1 MVMKASSVSPAKEDR
16 RGLAMVAALLAIFT
30 TIFASNLPTP
40 LYSFWQA
47 RWGFSSTALTAV
59 FSIYV
64 LGVVATLLT
73 LGSLSDKLGRRQ
85 MMVPGLLFILGGAVT
100 FMLAE
105 GIYGLGIARILTGI
119 GTGIVTGAASAALVE
134 LEPNENWTRAATL
147 SALFF
152 TLGAFAGPTVS
163 SLALFFGSG
172 ADIWP
177 FMLVVALA
185 TGTIILLLTAPW
197 PAHIGQRQSNFRLR
211 AWRPTTIKLPRELL
225 GAFVFAAA
233 TICLAWSTGSLYA
246 SLGPSLAMNLTGI
259 SDRAV
264 AGLFAAAWQLMA
276 GFSQFACQRQP
287 LNRLLIA
294 GPSILIVGLMIMAA
308 SVLLSSPGLFALA
321 TLATATGAGA
331 TGVVAIASISQVA
344 PPAERGGIISA
355 FYLMAYLTMASV
367 VLGVGFTS
375 DLIGFGTTV
384 LGFTTLIS
392 LAALALMISAVRSGR
407 ATFW

>member
-1 MVMKASSVSPAKEDR
+1 MTVEVIAIGGENR

-40 LYSFWQA
+40 LYSYWQDK
-47 RWGFSSTALTAV
+47 WGFSSTALTSV

-85 MMVPGLLFILGGAVT
+85 MMVPGLIFIISGAT
-100 FMLAE
+100 SFLLAE
-105 GIYGLGIARILTGI
+105 GIYGLGLARLLMGI
-119 GTGIVTGAASAALVE
+119 GTGLVTGAASAALVE

-163 SLALFFGSG
+163 SLALFFGTG
-172 ADIWP
+172 ATFWP
-177 FMLVVALA
+177 FLVVIALSL
-185 TGTIILLLTAPW
+185 GSIVMLLTAPW
-197 PAHIGQRQSNFRLR
+197 PEHLGQRQQNFHLR
-211 AWRPTTIKLPRELL
+211 AWRPTTIKVPRELL
-225 GAFVFAAA
+225 GAFIFAAA
-233 TICLAWSTGSLYA
+233 AICLAWSTGSLYA

-276 GFSQFACQRQP
+276 GLSQFACQRQP
-287 LNRLLIA
+287 LNRLLIV
-294 GPSILIVGLMIMAA
+294 GPITLITGLIIMAS
-308 SVLLSSPGLFALA
+308 SVLLSSSVLFALA

-367 VLGVGFTS
+367 VLGVGLIS
-375 DLIGFGTTV
+375 DMIGFGPTV

-392 LAALALMISAVRSGR
+392 IAALALMITAVRSGR

>member
-1 MVMKASSVSPAKEDR
+1 MTGSSTSPVKENR

-85 MMVPGLLFILGGAVT
+85 MLVPGLLFIGGGAVA
-100 FMLAE
+100 FMLAD

-134 LEPNENWTRAATL
+134 LEPDENWTRAATL

-163 SLALFFGSG
+163 SLALYFGSG
-172 ADIWP
+172 ADSWP
-177 FMLVVALA
+177 FMVVVVLAL
-185 TGTIILLLTAPW
+185 GTIVLLLTAPW
-197 PAHIGQRQSNFRLR
+197 PEHIGQRQRNFRLR
-211 AWRPTTIKLPRELL
+211 SWRPTTIKVPRELL

-276 GFSQFACQRQP
+276 GISQFACQRQP

-294 GPSILIVGLMIMAA
+294 GPSILIAGLMIMAA
-308 SVLLSSPGLFALA
+308 SVLLSSPGLFGLA

-392 LAALALMISAVRSGR
+392 LAALTLMISAVRSGR
-407 ATFW
+407 ATLW

>member
-1 MVMKASSVSPAKEDR
+1 MAGSSTSTTHENR

-40 LYSFWQA
+40 LYSLWQA

-85 MMVPGLLFILGGAVT
+85 MMVPGLLFIAAGAVA
-100 FMLAE
+100 FMFAA
-105 GIYGLGIARILTGI
+105 GIYGLGIARVLTGI

-134 LEPNENWTRAATL
+134 LEPDENWTRAATL

-172 ADIWP
+172 ADSWP

-185 TGTIILLLTAPW
+185 LGTIALLITAPW
-197 PAHIGQRQSNFRLR
+197 PTHIGQRQRNFRLR
-211 AWRPTTIKLPRELL
+211 AWRPTTIKVPRELL

-276 GFSQFACQRQP
+276 GISQFACQRQP

-308 SVLLSSPGLFALA
+308 SVLLSSPGLFGLA

-392 LAALALMISAVRSGR
+392 LAALTLMISAVRSGR
-407 ATFW
+407 ATLW

>member
-1 MVMKASSVSPAKEDR
+1 M
-16 RGLAMVAALLAIFT
+16 LAALLAIFT

-40 LYSFWQA
+40 LYSLWQH

-85 MMVPGLLFILGGAVT
+85 MMVPGLLFIIGGAVA
-100 FMLAE
+100 FLLAE
-105 GIYGLGIARILTGI
+105 GIYGLGVARVLTGI

-134 LEPNENWTRAATL
+134 LEPNDNWTRAATL

-163 SLALFFGSG
+163 SLALFFGAG
-172 ADIWP
+172 ADVWP
-177 FMLVVALA
+177 FWVIIALGV
-185 TGTIILLLTAPW
+185 GTVTLLLTAPW
-197 PAHIGQRQSNFRLR
+197 PAHIGQRQSDFRLR
-211 AWRPTTIKLPRELL
+211 NWRPTSLKVPRELL
-225 GAFVFAAA
+225 GPFAFAAA
-233 TICLAWSTGSLYA
+233 TVCLAWSTGSLYA
-246 SLGPSLAMNLTGI
+246 SLGPSLAMHLTDI

-287 LNRLLIA
+287 VNRM
-294 GPSILIVGLMIMAA
+294 LIVGPTMLIGGLIIMAG
-308 SVLLSSPGLFALA
+308 SVLTGSAGLFGLA

-331 TGVVAIASISQVA
+331 TGVVAIASINQVA
-344 PPAERGGIISA
+344 PAAERGSMMSA

-367 VLGVGFTS
+367 VLGVGFVS
-375 DLIGFGTTV
+375 DLIGFGSTV
-384 LGFTTLIS
+384 LGFTGLIS
-392 LAALALMISAVRSGR
+392 LAALSLMLVALRSGR
-407 ATFW
+407 ATLW

>member
-1 MVMKASSVSPAKEDR
+1 MTGSTISPPQEDR
-16 RGLAMVAALLAIFT
+16 RGLAMIAALLAIFT

-40 LYSFWQA
+40 LYSYWQA
-47 RWGFSSTALTAV
+47 NWGFSSTALTAV

-64 LGVVATLLT
+64 LGVVTTLLT

-85 MMVPGLLFILGGAVT
+85 MMVPGMLFILGGAVA
-100 FMLAE
+100 FMLADS
-105 GIYGLGIARILTGI
+105 IYGLGVARILTGI

-163 SLALFFGSG
+163 SLALYFGYG
-172 ADIWP
+172 ADVWP
-177 FMLVVALA
+177 FMVIIALGL
-185 TGTIILLLTAPW
+185 GTILLLLTAPW
-197 PAHIGQRQSNFRLR
+197 PSHIGQRQRDFRLR
-211 AWRPTTIKLPRELL
+211 AWRPTTIKVPRDLL

-276 GFSQFACQRQP
+276 GLSQFACQRQP

-294 GPSILIVGLMIMAA
+294 GPTILIAGLMIMAA
-308 SVLLSSPGLFALA
+308 SVLLSSPGLFGLA

-367 VLGVGFTS
+367 VLGVGFIS

-392 LAALALMISAVRSGR
+392 LAALTLMISAVRSGR

>member
-1 MVMKASSVSPAKEDR
+1 MTAELSATGGENR
-16 RGLAMVAALLAIFT
+16 RGLAMIAALLAIFT

-40 LYSFWQA
+40 LYSYWKDQ
-47 RWGFSSTALTAV
+47 WGFSSTALTAV

-64 LGVVATLLT
+64 LGVVATLLI

-85 MMVPGLLFILGGAVT
+85 MMVPGLVFILAGASA
-100 FMLAE
+100 FLLATD
-105 GIYGLGIARILTGI
+105 IYGLGLARLLTGI
-119 GTGIVTGAASAALVE
+119 GTGLVTGAASAALVE

-163 SLALFFGSG
+163 SIALYFGTG
-172 ADIWP
+172 AAFWP
-177 FMLVVALA
+177 FLVIIAL
-185 TGTIILLLTAPW
+185 TLGSIILLLTAPW
-197 PAHIGQRQSNFRLR
+197 PAHLGQRQHNFKLR
-211 AWRPTTIKLPRELL
+211 NWRPTTIKVPRELL
-225 GAFVFAAA
+225 GAFIFAAA
-233 TICLAWSTGSLYA
+233 AICLAWSTGSLYA

-276 GFSQFACQRQP
+276 GISQFACQRQP

-294 GPSILIVGLMIMAA
+294 GPIMLITGLVIMAS
-308 SVLLSSPGLFALA
+308 SVLLSSPSLFALA

-375 DLIGFGTTV
+375 DVIGFGTTV

-392 LAALALMISAVRSGR
+392 IAALALMITAVRSGR

>member
-1 MVMKASSVSPAKEDR
+1 MTVEVIAIGGENR

-40 LYSFWQA
+40 LYSYWQDK
-47 RWGFSSTALTAV
+47 WGFSSTALTSV

-85 MMVPGLLFILGGAVT
+85 MMVPGLIFIISGAT
-100 FMLAE
+100 SFLLAE
-105 GIYGLGIARILTGI
+105 GIYGLGLARLLMGI
-119 GTGIVTGAASAALVE
+119 GTGLVTGAASAALVE

-163 SLALFFGSG
+163 SLALFFGTG
-172 ADIWP
+172 PTFWP
-177 FMLVVALA
+177 FLVVIALSL
-185 TGTIILLLTAPW
+185 GSIVMLLTAPW
-197 PAHIGQRQSNFRLR
+197 PEHLGQRQQNFRLR
-211 AWRPTTIKLPRELL
+211 AWRPTTIKVPRELL
-225 GAFVFAAA
+225 GAFIFAAA
-233 TICLAWSTGSLYA
+233 AICLAWSTGSLYA

-276 GFSQFACQRQP
+276 GLSQFACQRQP
-287 LNRLLIA
+287 LNRLLIV
-294 GPSILIVGLMIMAA
+294 GPITLITGLIIMAS
-308 SVLLSSPGLFALA
+308 SVLLSSSVLFALA

-367 VLGVGFTS
+367 VLGVGLIS
-375 DLIGFGTTV
+375 DMIGFGPTV

-392 LAALALMISAVRSGR
+392 IAALALMITAVRSGR

>member
-1 MVMKASSVSPAKEDR
+1 MSVTAQAHKQQDK

-40 LYSFWQA
+40 LYSFWQL

-59 FSIYV
+59 FSVYV

-85 MMVPGLLFILGGAVT
+85 MMIPGLLFILVGAIA

-105 GIYGLGIARILTGI
+105 DIYGLGVARILTGI

-163 SLALFFGSG
+163 SLALYFGVG
-172 ADIWP
+172 VFVWP
-177 FMLVVALA
+177 FLVIVALSVA
-185 TGTIILLLTAPW
+185 SIMLLLLAPW
-197 PAHIGQRQSNFRLR
+197 PAHIGRGQADFRLR
-211 AWRPTTIKLPRELL
+211 AWRPTTIKVPREIM
-225 GAFVFAAA
+225 GAFAFAAA
-233 TICLAWSTGSLYA
+233 AVCLAWSTGSLYA

-264 AGLFAAAWQLMA
+264 AGLFAAGWQLMA
-276 GFSQFACQRQP
+276 GISQFACQRQP
-287 LNRLLIA
+287 VNRLLIA
-294 GPSILIVGLMIMAA
+294 GPTILITGLMIMAG
-308 SVLLSSPGLFALA
+308 SVLLGSPALFALA

-331 TGVVAIASISQVA
+331 TGVVAIASINQVA

-367 VLGVGFTS
+367 VLGVGFVS
-375 DLIGFGTTV
+375 DLIGFSTTV

-392 LAALALMISAVRSGR
+392 LAALGLMIKAVHSGR
-407 ATFW
+407 AALW